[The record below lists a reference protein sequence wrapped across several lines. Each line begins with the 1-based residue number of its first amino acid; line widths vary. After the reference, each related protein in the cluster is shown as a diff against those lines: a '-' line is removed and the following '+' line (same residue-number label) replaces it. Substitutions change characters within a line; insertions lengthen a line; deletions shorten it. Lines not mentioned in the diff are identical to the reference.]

1 MPLTD
6 NEYCNEF
13 VILPGFPRLESPV
26 IVSVKFSG
34 PGKLWKSKSKVL
46 EFARQW
52 CGRNDRRRIIVKCSN
67 CNMWQWW
74 TYTPVWMLLSYYIY
88 IYGWQLLFVSI
99 FIYRWLT
106 TGSWKNASGI
116 LEKSW
121 NFFCNSG
128 NRVLLHCLTFLSEVK
143 AIRLWNCRWNDLWNS
158 LLTGMN
164 LEVALMC
171 RRCVLCVLVR
181 WHC

>member
-52 CGRNDRRRIIVKCSN
+52 CRRNDTLRIIVKSVQIATCDSDEHILQYG
-67 CNMWQWW
+67 CCYH
-74 TYTPVWMLLSYYIY
+74 TIYIY
-88 IYGWQLLFVSI
+88 IWLATAVCLY
-99 FIYRWLT
+99 IYISL
-106 TGSWKNASGI
+106 AYD
-116 LEKSW
+116 
-121 NFFCNSG
+121 
-128 NRVLLHCLTFLSEVK
+128 RVLKKCFWDPVKVVEFFFVTVGTVYCCIVSPSYQRWRQSCCEIADEMISE
-143 AIRLWNCRWNDLWNS
+143 I
-158 LLTGMN
+158 
-164 LEVALMC
+164 
-171 RRCVLCVLVR
+171 
-181 WHC
+181 H